1 MGGNCWWQTGP
12 YDSDLAVAFRRAQDA
27 ELAKGEHDSTGRTI
41 AELWESEDWAEY
53 IFTGGTATVLDQ
65 IHTVEATAPENGPYM
80 RPITPEELHTWC
92 PHGQPTLAD
101 WTTALAG
108 DDDLYPSRG
117 LGRCTVLYENGE
129 PSAIGYWGVT
139 AD

>member
-12 YDSDLAVAFRRAQDA
+12 YDVDLEVAFRRAQEA
-27 ELAKGEHDSTGRTI
+27 ELAKDDHGFPGLTVT
-41 AELWESEDWAEY
+41 ELWESEDWAEF

-65 IHTVEATAPENGPYM
+65 VGMVDATEPEIGPYM
-80 RPITPEELHTWC
+80 RPVTEEEVHAWC
-92 PHGQPTLAD
+92 PHGKPAFAEWKAALHAD
-101 WTTALAG
+101 DELF
-108 DDDLYPSRG
+108 PRRG

-129 PSAIGYWGVT
+129 PSEIGYWGVT